1 PHDPGR
7 AAPAPD
13 ERCRRPR
20 HRPDRADRPGRPAR
34 PRPCRQASATLCV
47 AEDSD
52 RRASRPSS
60 GVVLS
65 VSEPIPPTGGW
76 CTSCPCRTASTCGCT
91 CATTH
96 RDSMIFQAKI
106 STTISHYFA
115 EPRAAFQLPQAIS
128 KACHGPHLPHRQKSP
143 LKNGSWARV
152 RSAKGAPP
160 KFKKTTDPETNR
172 RRRSTA
178 NRTLTV
184 LKAALNFAW
193 KGKHGPAPW
202 RDVKPYASVD
212 TARVRYLSIDEA
224 RRLINAGPPA
234 FRALVRAALATGCR
248 YGELAALN
256 VGDFSRDSS
265 TLHIRTSKSGKG
277 RHVAL
282 AEEGV
287 ELFEGLAAGRLSTE
301 PMLARS
307 DGTRW
312 LSSHQGRPMAE
323 ACRNGSVEPPA
334 NFHALRHTYASH
346 AIMNGAPLFVVA
358 RNLGHSTTAMVEKH
372 YGHLAPSYIADAIRA
387 AAPRFG
393 YEEPGRVAPLRG
405 TDRRV

>member
-143 LKNGSWARV
+143 LKNGSWASNVYRMQLEIRRV
-152 RSAKGAPP
+152 S
-160 KFKKTTDPETNR
+160 
-172 RRRSTA
+172 
-178 NRTLTV
+178 
-184 LKAALNFAW
+184 NF
-193 KGKHGPAPW
+193 HQL
-202 RDVKPYASVD
+202 D
-212 TARVRYLSIDEA
+212 I
-224 RRLINAGPPA
+224 
-234 FRALVRAALATGCR
+234 
-248 YGELAALN
+248 
-256 VGDFSRDSS
+256 
-265 TLHIRTSKSGKG
+265 
-277 RHVAL
+277 
-282 AEEGV
+282 
-287 ELFEGLAAGRLSTE
+287 AGRKSTV
-301 PMLARS
+301 S
-307 DGTRW
+307 
-312 LSSHQGRPMAE
+312 
-323 ACRNGSVEPPA
+323 
-334 NFHALRHTYASH
+334 
-346 AIMNGAPLFVVA
+346 
-358 RNLGHSTTAMVEKH
+358 
-372 YGHLAPSYIADAIRA
+372 
-387 AAPRFG
+387 G
-393 YEEPGRVAPLRG
+393 YL
-405 TDRRV
+405 

>member
-143 LKNGSWARV
+143 LKNGKWASSTGLAIAER
-152 RSAKGAPP
+152 RAIHFPDLADKPDLP
-160 KFKKTTDPETNR
+160 DRFKDMLGE
-172 RRRSTA
+172 A
-178 NRTLTV
+178 GGMTV
-184 LKAALNFAW
+184 LYAPMLWEDRGVGSIVVSRKPAKPFSDKEIVLLQSFADQAAIAIQN
-193 KGKHGPAPW
+193 
-202 RDVKPYASVD
+202 
-212 TARVRYLSIDEA
+212 AR
-224 RRLINAGPPA
+224 
-234 FRALVRAALATGCR
+234 
-248 YGELAALN
+248 
-256 VGDFSRDSS
+256 
-265 TLHIRTSKSGKG
+265 
-277 RHVAL
+277 
-282 AEEGV
+282 
-287 ELFEGLAAGRLSTE
+287 LFEALQAKTRDLEESLA
-301 PMLARS
+301 
-307 DGTRW
+307 
-312 LSSHQGRPMAE
+312 QQ
-323 ACRNGSVEPPA
+323 
-334 NFHALRHTYASH
+334 
-346 AIMNGAPLFVVA
+346 
-358 RNLGHSTTAMVEKH
+358 TA
-372 YGHLAPSYIADAIRA
+372 
-387 AAPRFG
+387 
-393 YEEPGRVAPLRG
+393 
-405 TDRRV
+405 T

>member
-143 LKNGSWARV
+143 LKNGSWANPE
-152 RSAKGAPP
+152 AYLHA
-160 KFKKTTDPETNR
+160 TTGLNEI
-172 RRRSTA
+172 S
-178 NRTLTV
+178 V
-184 LKAALNFAW
+184 LSKCRFRAQS
-193 KGKHGPAPW
+193 
-202 RDVKPYASVD
+202 R
-212 TARVRYLSIDEA
+212 DEA
-224 RRLINAGPPA
+224 GLSHGAGGVHELGSNPSRLETPQREIRLPA
-234 FRALVRAALATGCR
+234 VQ
-248 YGELAALN
+248 
-256 VGDFSRDSS
+256 GD
-265 TLHIRTSKSGKG
+265 G
-277 RHVAL
+277 
-282 AEEGV
+282 
-287 ELFEGLAAGRLSTE
+287 
-301 PMLARS
+301 
-307 DGTRW
+307 
-312 LSSHQGRPMAE
+312 
-323 ACRNGSVEPPA
+323 
-334 NFHALRHTYASH
+334 
-346 AIMNGAPLFVVA
+346 
-358 RNLGHSTTAMVEKH
+358 
-372 YGHLAPSYIADAIRA
+372 
-387 AAPRFG
+387 
-393 YEEPGRVAPLRG
+393 
-405 TDRRV
+405 

>member
-143 LKNGSWARV
+143 LKNGSWASSDNWRYDPVTDREFYGRFQERPADGDLRPV
-152 RSAKGAPP
+152 RHDGGWGVSRWKW
-160 KFKKTTDPETNR
+160 
-172 RRRSTA
+172 S
-178 NRTLTV
+178 
-184 LKAALNFAW
+184 AALSLLLQQPN
-193 KGKHGPAPW
+193 HLPAQRP
-202 RDVKPYASVD
+202 
-212 TARVRYLSIDEA
+212 
-224 RRLINAGPPA
+224 
-234 FRALVRAALATGCR
+234 
-248 YGELAALN
+248 
-256 VGDFSRDSS
+256 
-265 TLHIRTSKSGKG
+265 
-277 RHVAL
+277 
-282 AEEGV
+282 
-287 ELFEGLAAGRLSTE
+287 AGRSWDL
-301 PMLARS
+301 
-307 DGTRW
+307 
-312 LSSHQGRPMAE
+312 Q
-323 ACRNGSVEPPA
+323 
-334 NFHALRHTYASH
+334 
-346 AIMNGAPLFVVA
+346 
-358 RNLGHSTTAMVEKH
+358 
-372 YGHLAPSYIADAIRA
+372 HLW
-387 AAPRFG
+387 
-393 YEEPGRVAPLRG
+393 
-405 TDRRV
+405 T

>member
-1 PHDPGR
+1 
-7 AAPAPD
+7 PD

-143 LKNGSWARV
+143 LKNGSWV
-152 RSAKGAPP
+152 RGWIEYYGRYAPSALSPMLRYVNQTLVRWAMR
-160 KFKKTTDPETNR
+160 KFKR
-172 RRRSTA
+172 F
-178 NRTLTV
+178 
-184 LKAALNFAW
+184 KAH
-193 KGKHGPAPW
+193 KI
-202 RDVKPYASVD
+202 RAS
-212 TARVRYLSIDEA
+212 RFLQK
-224 RRLINAGPPA
+224 
-234 FRALVRAALATGCR
+234 LVRER
-248 YGELAALN
+248 M
-256 VGDFSRDSS
+256 S
-265 TLHIRTSKSGKG
+265 
-277 RHVAL
+277 
-282 AEEGV
+282 
-287 ELFEGLAAGRLSTE
+287 
-301 PMLARS
+301 
-307 DGTRW
+307 
-312 LSSHQGRPMAE
+312 
-323 ACRNGSVEPPA
+323 
-334 NFHALRHTYASH
+334 
-346 AIMNGAPLFVVA
+346 LFVHW
-358 RNLGHSTTAMVEKH
+358 RIGMT
-372 YGHLAPSYIADAIRA
+372 
-387 AAPRFG
+387 
-393 YEEPGRVAPLRG
+393 G
-405 TDRRV
+405 TFA